1 MKLDWY
7 LEAEAIA
14 CMVDQSHQGDFYG
27 WKSFLDEVL
36 LREGVQH
43 ADGVDI
49 RIECIE
55 LDVVHFG
62 VNCHDYRPLL
72 LQVQYSLEIVLERDL
87 HFGHQSRVAG
97 CFSKQK
103 NVR

>member
-1 MKLDWY
+1 
-7 LEAEAIA
+7 
-14 CMVDQSHQGDFYG
+14 MVDQSYQGDVYG
-27 WKSFLDEVL
+27 RKSFLDKVL

-43 ADGVDI
+43 GDDVAI
-49 RIECIE
+49 RIEFIE

-97 CFSKQK
+97 CFSQQNNARRKGRHLPVKQ
-103 NVR
+103 